1 LHGILRKQNMN
12 GDAGSRG
19 GVRRIII
26 RYTDG
31 RTVNVMP
38 DARRKT
44 FSEDDVKELRK
55 ILDRASSTVEW
66 ADVSS
71 RETM

>member
-1 LHGILRKQNMN
+1 MN